1 MSAAVDP
8 RLMRLLGG
16 EALADLRQRLR
27 RRYEQG
33 LAEAE
38 PASVRLAGLSE
49 TEYSAVA
56 ALLGLPARHRT
67 SVQVDIAAVDAA
79 LKNAGIAP
87 TLRAALEALDGP
99 IVNHVAERQRAQAVW
114 QSVVTST
121 APPLRHFIERPHGL
135 GLLKRLARNDEG
147 AACELC
153 WAAAAV
159 LGRLPAPG
167 IPRAQL
173 AAEVLGDAHAL
184 DDGQPAAALVLAVLR
199 QHRAR
204 ERIQSGGIDDA
215 AAERRREI
223 WAGAGILVNELA
235 RPALCLNLSGAGPE
249 GQPAYLSLRWLLRAA
264 PSWAVRDQDVYVCEN
279 PNLVA
284 IAADR
289 LGSRCKTLICTEG
302 MPAAAQRTL
311 LAQVAQAG
319 ARLHYHGDF
328 DWPGLAIGNYMMRVF
343 GARPWRFGAAD
354 YLAALADA
362 PRPGAPLTAQC
373 VGASWDAAL
382 TSVMR
387 THSIGIPE
395 EAVAAS
401 LLVDLV

>member
-1 MSAAVDP
+1 
-8 RLMRLLGG
+8 MRLLGG

-33 LAEAE
+33 LAESESATF
-38 PASVRLAGLSE
+38 RLARLSE
-49 TEYSAVA
+49 TEYSAIA

-67 SVQVDIAAVDAA
+67 SVQIDIAAVDAA
-79 LKNAGIAP
+79 LRNAGVAA
-87 TLRAALEALDGP
+87 TLRDALEALDGP
-99 IVNHVAERQRAQAVW
+99 IVNQVAERQRRQVLW
-114 QSVVTST
+114 QRVMIST
-121 APPLRHFIERPHGL
+121 EPPLRHFVEKPHGL
-135 GLLKRLARNDEG
+135 GLLKRLARSDDRT
-147 AACELC
+147 ARELC
-153 WAAAAV
+153 RAAAAV
-159 LGRLPAPG
+159 LGRLPALG

-173 AAEVLGDAHAL
+173 AAEVLGDAHGL

-204 ERIQSGGIDDA
+204 ERIQSADTDNA

-223 WAGAGILVNELA
+223 WAGAGVLVNELA
-235 RPALCLNLSGAGPE
+235 RPALCLNLSGAGLE

-264 PSWAVRDQDVYVCEN
+264 PSWNVRDQDVYVCEN
-279 PNLVA
+279 PNLLA
-284 IAADR
+284 IAADS
-289 LGSRCKTLICTEG
+289 LGCRSRPLICTEG

-328 DWPGLAIGNYMMRVF
+328 DWPGVAIGNYMMRVF

-387 THSIGIPE
+387 THSIGLPE

-401 LLVDLV
+401 LLADLV